1 MSPLGRACRQKRA
14 IITSYD
20 TLLVRTENGIGIITF
35 NRPEKRNA
43 MNPRLH
49 AEMNLAL
56 DELIED
62 DAVRVL
68 ILTGS
73 GDSFSPG
80 NDLKEFFAEQMER
93 PMQFRRASLK
103 FAEWREKLRT
113 CPKPTIAAVNG
124 WCLGGGLSVICLA
137 DFAIA
142 AEEAKFGLPEVN
154 FGMFPAGGATKGPLE
169 LMSHRDVL
177 DLVLTGRNIDAAEAE
192 RMRLINRRV
201 PRQQLMDECVALA
214 NELKKKDPV
223 ALMIAKEAF
232 WRDKEL
238 TYPVAVEFEAGKVRE
253 LNFLQKGQWV
263 SDGIRKFLD
272 KQYKPSERSFTEL
285 ADRED

>member
-1 MSPLGRACRQKRA
+1 MTTYQT
-14 IITSYD
+14 I
-20 TLLVRTENGIGIITF
+20 LVRTEDGIGFATF

-43 MNPRLH
+43 MNPLLGT
-49 AEMNLAL
+49 EMNLAL
-56 DELIED
+56 DELID
-62 DAVRVL
+62 DEAVRVI

-73 GDSFSPG
+73 GESFSPG

-93 PMQFRRASLK
+93 PLQFRRASLD
-103 FAEWREKLRT
+103 FEQWREKLRT

-124 WCLGGGLSVICLA
+124 WCLGGEISVICMA

-142 AEEAKFGLPEVN
+142 AEEAKFGLPEIN

-169 LMSHRDVL
+169 LIPHRDAL
-177 DLVLTGRNIDAAEAE
+177 DMALTGRNIDAAEAE
-192 RMRLINRRV
+192 RLRLINRRV
-201 PRQQLMDECVALA
+201 PRARLMDECIARA
-214 NELKKKDPV
+214 NERKKKEPL

-238 TYPVAVEFEAGKVRE
+238 SYPAAIDLETGKMRE

-272 KQYKPSERSFTEL
+272 KQYKPSESSFTQVP
-285 ADRED
+285 DKKD

>member
-1 MSPLGRACRQKRA
+1 MTTYETILA
-14 IITSYD
+14 
-20 TLLVRTENGIGIITF
+20 RTEDGIGFITF

-43 MNPRLH
+43 MNPKLH
-49 AEMNLAL
+49 TEMNLAL
-56 DELIED
+56 DAQIED
-62 DAVRVL
+62 DAIRVI

-124 WCLGGGLSVICLA
+124 WCLGGGISVICVA
-137 DFAIA
+137 DFVIA
-142 AEEAKFGLPEVN
+142 SEEAKFGLPEIN

-169 LMSHRDVL
+169 LMAHRDVL
-177 DLVLTGRNIDAAEAE
+177 DLALTGRNIDAAEAD

-201 PRQQLMDECVALA
+201 PKAKLMDECIALA
-214 NELKKKDPV
+214 NELKKKDPI

-238 TYPVAVEFEAGKVRE
+238 DFPAAVDFESGKVRE

-263 SDGIRKFLD
+263 SDGIRKFLE
-272 KQYKPSERSFTEL
+272 KQYKPSESSFTQVP
-285 ADRED
+285 DKKG

>member
-1 MSPLGRACRQKRA
+1 MA
-14 IITSYD
+14 SYE
-20 TLLVRTENGIGIITF
+20 TILVKIEDGIGFITF

-43 MNPRLH
+43 MNPRMH
-49 AEMNLAL
+49 SEMNLAL

-62 DAVRVL
+62 DAVRVV

-80 NDLKEFFAEQMER
+80 NDLKEFFSEQMER
-93 PMQFRRASLK
+93 PLQFRRASLK

-113 CPKPTIAAVNG
+113 CPKPTIAAING

-137 DFAIA
+137 DFALA
-142 AEEAKFGLPEVN
+142 AEGAKFGLPEVN

-169 LMSHRDVL
+169 LISHRDVL
-177 DLVLTGRNIDAAEAE
+177 DLALTGRNIDAAQAE
-192 RMRLINRRV
+192 RMRLINRCV
-201 PRQQLMDECVALA
+201 PKAQLMEECIALA
-214 NELKKKDPV
+214 GELKKKDPL

-238 TYPVAVEFEAGKVRE
+238 SYPAAIEFEAGKVRE

-272 KQYKPSERSFTEL
+272 KRYKPSESSFTQVAE
-285 ADRED
+285 RED

>member
-1 MSPLGRACRQKRA
+1 MA
-14 IITSYD
+14 TYE
-20 TLLVRTENGIGIITF
+20 TLLVRTEDGIGFITF

-56 DELIED
+56 DGLIEND
-62 DAVRVL
+62 EVRVV

-73 GDSFSPG
+73 GDNFSSG

-113 CPKPTIAAVNG
+113 CPKPTIAAING
-124 WCLGGGLSVICLA
+124 WCLGGGLSVICLT

-142 AEEAKFGLPEVN
+142 AEEAKFGLPEIN
-154 FGMFPAGGATKGPLE
+154 FGMFPAGGATKGPIE
-169 LMSHRDVL
+169 LMSHRDTL

-192 RMRLINRRV
+192 RIRLINRRV
-201 PRQQLMDECVALA
+201 PRQRLMDECLALA

-238 TYPVAVEFEAGKVRE
+238 NYPQAVEFEAGKVRE

-263 SDGIRKFLD
+263 SDGIRKFTE
-272 KQYKPSERSFTEL
+272 KQ
-285 ADRED
+285 

>member
-1 MSPLGRACRQKRA
+1 M
-14 IITSYD
+14 TTYD
-20 TLLVRTENGIGIITF
+20 TLLVRTDDGIGFITF

-49 AEMNLAL
+49 KEMNLAL

-62 DAVRVL
+62 DAVRVV
-68 ILTGS
+68 ILSGS
-73 GDSFSPG
+73 GDNFSPG

-93 PMQFRRASLK
+93 PLQFRRASLN
-103 FAEWREKLRT
+103 FAQWREKLRT

-124 WCLGGGLSVICLA
+124 WCLGGGISVICVV
-137 DFAIA
+137 DFVIA
-142 AEEAKFGLPEVN
+142 SEEAKFGLPEIN

-177 DLVLTGRNIDAAEAE
+177 DLVLTGRNIDAAEAD
-192 RMRLINRRV
+192 RMRLINRCV
-201 PRQQLMDECVALA
+201 PKAKLMDECIALA
-214 NELKKKDPV
+214 NELKKKDPI

-238 TYPVAVEFEAGKVRE
+238 DFPAAVDFESGKVRE

-263 SDGIRKFLD
+263 SDGIRKFLE
-272 KQYKPSERSFTEL
+272 KQYKPSESSFTQ
-285 ADRED
+285 APDKKC

>member
-1 MSPLGRACRQKRA
+1 MTTYETILSRCEDA
-14 IITSYD
+14 IGFIT
-20 TLLVRTENGIGIITF
+20 L

-43 MNPRLH
+43 MNPRMH
-49 AEMNLAL
+49 TEMNLAL

-62 DAVRVL
+62 DGVRVI

-73 GDSFSPG
+73 GESFSPG
-80 NDLKEFFAEQMER
+80 NDLKEFFTEQMER
-93 PMQFRRASLK
+93 PIEFRRASLK

-124 WCLGGGLSVICLA
+124 WCLGGGMSVVCLA

-142 AEEAKFGLPEVN
+142 AEEAKFGLPEIN

-169 LMSHRDVL
+169 LIPHRDAL
-177 DLVLTGRNIDAAEAE
+177 DMALTGRNIDAAEAE
-192 RMRLINRRV
+192 RLRLINRRV
-201 PRQQLMDECVALA
+201 PRARLMDECIALA
-214 NELKKKDPV
+214 NELKKKDPL

-238 TYPVAVEFEAGKVRE
+238 SYPAAIDLETGKMRE

-272 KQYKPSERSFTEL
+272 KQYKPSESSFTQVP
-285 ADRED
+285 DKKD

>member
-1 MSPLGRACRQKRA
+1 MATYET
-14 IITSYD
+14 I
-20 TLLVRTENGIGIITF
+20 LVRTEDGIGFITF

-56 DELIED
+56 NALIDD
-62 DAVRVL
+62 DAVRVV

-142 AEEAKFGLPEVN
+142 AEEAMFGLPEIN
-154 FGMFPAGGATKGPLE
+154 FGMFPAGGATKGPIE

-177 DLVLTGRNIDAAEAE
+177 DLALTGRNIDAAEAE

-201 PRQQLMDECVALA
+201 PRRQLMDECIALA

-238 TYPVAVEFEAGKVRE
+238 NYPAAVEFEAGKVRE
-253 LNFLQKGQWV
+253 LHFLQKGQWV
-263 SDGIRKFLD
+263 SDGIRKFLE
-272 KQYKPSERSFTEL
+272 KRYKPSERSFTQVAERK
-285 ADRED
+285 D

>member
-1 MSPLGRACRQKRA
+1 MATYET
-14 IITSYD
+14 I
-20 TLLVRTENGIGIITF
+20 LVRTEDGIGFITF

-56 DELIED
+56 DGLIDD
-62 DAVRVL
+62 DAVRVV

-73 GDSFSPG
+73 GESFNCG
-80 NDLKEFFAEQMER
+80 NDLKEFFAAQMER
-93 PMQFRRASLK
+93 PLQFRRASLK

-113 CPKPTIAAVNG
+113 CPKPTIAAING
-124 WCLGGGLSVICLA
+124 WCLGGGLSVICVA

-154 FGMFPAGGATKGPLE
+154 FGMFPAGGATKGPIE
-169 LMSHRDVL
+169 LISHRDVL
-177 DLVLTGRNIDAAEAE
+177 DLALTGRNIDAAEAE

-201 PRQQLMDECVALA
+201 PRPQLMDACIALA

-238 TYPVAVEFEAGKVRE
+238 NYPAAVEFEAGKVRE

-263 SDGIRKFLD
+263 SDGIRKFLE
-272 KQYKPSERSFTEL
+272 KQYKPSEASFTQVAERK
-285 ADRED
+285 D